1 MLNSLFNNKKWVEIG
16 YKADNLIKKFDSKRC
31 KILLFGQVQSGKTQ
45 KTIEIIEKAVKEYN
59 YNYVFFIAGTNN
71 LLVEQAIQRVN
82 KKIPIYSKIDYKI
95 AGSKCVFG
103 ILKHPKQLNQM
114 KKFIIEN
121 NDKKILIIDDESDF
135 YSIDTNHNLN
145 NHTII
150 NKLLEESYS
159 AINPNNGGI
168 LSVSGTPYANL
179 LNSKNDE
186 PIKYIFASNYSEDYC
201 GIDFFDKLKNDFY
214 IIKNFEDD
222 NDYLRY
228 SIKLWIIKTYLFFNQ
243 NYNQNLK
250 SQLLVNINVENN
262 KHEEYKKIIRNN
274 LLLLIKNENNTISE
288 FKKIIE
294 NLKILNVNSDLVFE
308 FLKKEIVPNYELFLL
323 NAKSEENIKF
333 NNYKFEIII
342 GGVLISRGV
351 TFENLITMCFLNSSE
366 YSNADTLIQRMRW
379 LGYRKINNRYKY
391 MNVVTNESIYKNQIK
406 IFNKYNNIFIGN
418 NDGGELRID
427 NIIENLVK
435 FDEELKLKSTDKNKK
450 Y

>member
-1 MLNSLFNNKKWVEIG
+1 MQNSLSNNKKWIEIG
-16 YKADNLIKKFDSKRC
+16 YKADNLIKKFDSKKC

-71 LLVEQAIQRVN
+71 LLVEQAKQRVN
-82 KKIPIYSKIDYKI
+82 KRIPIYSKIDYKL

-103 ILKHPKQLNQM
+103 ILKHQKQLNQM
-114 KKFIIEN
+114 KQFISEN

-135 YSIDTNHNLN
+135 YSIDTNHDLN
-145 NHTII
+145 SHTII
-150 NKLLEESYS
+150 NKLLEDSYS
-159 AINPNNGGI
+159 IINPNNGGI
-168 LSVSGTPYANL
+168 LSISGTPYANL

-186 PIKYIFASNYSEDYC
+186 QIKYIFSSDYNDDYC
-201 GIDFFDKLKNDFY
+201 GIDFFDKLENSFY
-214 IIKNFEDD
+214 VIKNFEDD

-228 SIKLWIIKTYLFFNQ
+228 SIKLWIIKTYLFLNE
-243 NYNQNLK
+243 NYDQNLK

-262 KHEEYKKIIRNN
+262 KHEEYKKIIKNN
-274 LLLLIKNENNTISE
+274 LLLLIKNESNTIFE
-288 FKKIIE
+288 LKKIIE
-294 NLKILNVNSDLVFE
+294 KLKIENINSNLVFV
-308 FLKKEIVPNYELFLL
+308 FLKEEIFPNYKLFLL

-333 NNYKFEIII
+333 NNHKFEIII
-342 GGVLISRGV
+342 GGILISRGV

-366 YSNADTLIQRMRW
+366 CSNADTLIQRMRW
-379 LGYRKINNRYKY
+379 LGYRKNNNRYKY
-391 MNVVTNESIYKNQIK
+391 MNVVTSELIYKNQIK

-418 NDGGELRID
+418 SDGGELNID
-427 NIIENLVK
+427 YVIENLIK